1 MKKVILVLAM
11 LLIATPA
18 WAGLTIEASQ
28 RQKSGPDCNV
38 VTITY
43 DMDDTDSNIPRAFA
57 LEISLTQEN
66 DANIGE
72 VIYVNPNFHVY
83 PGSIVISGGQVTDQG
98 TPVAVSDVCSMIV
111 EMGSLWAPTDPCVA
125 HQTQPDPCG
134 ILLRFRVAD
143 DEGCHVDLALNAIRG
158 SMVLEDTSIVM
169 TPGELDAYVTLVEE
183 DVAPCGVGPCDPPS
197 CMGNLNPPN
206 YDITQTDLMMVYQM
220 LGGYGAQWTGDPA
233 DKYKVPNTWPSWN
246 ECANVN
252 LSVDGGLYYITQTD
266 MMMIYQK
273 LGAHGATWTG
283 DPADK
288 YVIPCSE
295 VVW

>member
-28 RQKSGPDCNV
+28 RNASGPDCNV

-43 DMDDTDSNIPRAFA
+43 DMDGGDANIPRAFA
-57 LEISLTQEN
+57 LEIELSQEN

-72 VIYVNPNFHVY
+72 VIYVDPNFHVY

-125 HQTQPDPCG
+125 HQEQPDPCG
-134 ILLRFRVAD
+134 ILMRFRVAD
-143 DEGCHVDLALNAIRG
+143 DEDCHVDLELNAIRG
-158 SMVLEDTSIVM
+158 KVVLEDTNIPEVP
-169 TPGELDAYVTLVEE
+169 PGYVTLVEC
-183 DVAPCGVGPCDPPS
+183 DVIFGGGPCDPPS
-197 CMGNLNPPN
+197 CMGNLNPLID
-206 YDITQTDLMMVYQM
+206 YV
-220 LGGYGAQWTGDPA
+220 
-233 DKYKVPNTWPSWN
+233 
-246 ECANVN
+246 
-252 LSVDGGLYYITQTD
+252 ITQTD
-266 MMMIYQK
+266 MMAVYQKLGQHGAGWTGDPQLKYVISPSEPQWDDCADVVGVDNTITQTDMMAIYQK
-273 LGAHGATWTG
+273 LGQHGAGWTG
-283 DPADK
+283 DPQLK

-295 VVW
+295 IVW